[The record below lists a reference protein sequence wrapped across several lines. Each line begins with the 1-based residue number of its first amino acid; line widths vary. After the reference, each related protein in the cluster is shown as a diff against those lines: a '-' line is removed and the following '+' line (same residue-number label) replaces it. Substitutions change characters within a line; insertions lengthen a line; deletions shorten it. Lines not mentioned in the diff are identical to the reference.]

1 MIDLL
6 RWAIHKRQPSRVA
19 ARQRLHLIL
28 FLDRVGL
35 AQDKMESLKRDI
47 LDAVSKYLVVDED
60 TMEVEM
66 ERSEG
71 SLVLTSNI
79 QVKDF
84 VRTFATP

>member
-6 RWAIHKRQPSRVA
+6 RWALHRPEPSREA

-35 AQDKMESLKRDI
+35 AQDKMESLKKDI

-60 TMEVEM
+60 TIEVEM
-66 ERSEG
+66 ERSED
-71 SLVLTSNI
+71 SIVLTSNI
-79 QVKDF
+79 QVKW
-84 VRTFATP
+84 TPSSGHR